1 MSEELDSIQ
10 LDNVF
15 LDNAEMTV
23 DGKFRVGVAERFM
36 KVLKT
41 ICPEHADK
49 LGIIPTMNESLKL
62 VPYPD
67 FMARVEYWKTLNEA
81 VSEQRTIKN
90 LETGLAKLVQL
101 DSQNRIKLTP
111 AQVKFAKVK
120 KEALIVGRIS
130 HMELYDPEVFTE
142 QLMKD
147 MKNFSAASDAVARD
161 AAGKNV
167 APQFVIQAAPVK
179 G

>member
-23 DGKFRVGVAERFM
+23 DSKLRVGIPERFK
-36 KVLKT
+36 KVLKS
-41 ICPEHADK
+41 IAPEHADK
-49 LGIIPTMNESLKL
+49 IGIIPTMDASLKL

-81 VSEQRTIKN
+81 ISEQRTIKK
-90 LETGLAKLVQL
+90 LETGLAKLVQM
-101 DSQNRIKLTP
+101 DSQHRIKLTP
-111 AQVKFAKVK
+111 AQAKFAKVK
-120 KEALIVGRIS
+120 QEALIVGRIS
-130 HMELYDPEVFTE
+130 HMELYDPEVFTD

-147 MKNFSAASDAVARD
+147 MKNFSAASDAVAKE
-161 AAGKNV
+161 AAGANV
-167 APQFVIQAAPVK
+167 VPQFVIQAAPVK